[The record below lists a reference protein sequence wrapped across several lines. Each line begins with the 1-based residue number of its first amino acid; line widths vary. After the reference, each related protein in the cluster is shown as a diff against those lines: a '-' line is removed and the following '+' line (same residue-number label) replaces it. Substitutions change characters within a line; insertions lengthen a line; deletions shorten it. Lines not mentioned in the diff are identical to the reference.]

1 MKQEDIVSIP
11 TGVLPTKIFFCL
23 FVKLENKSLQIL
35 TKTSVSFYFASL
47 VRTLYMTCVTSCIS
61 SACTESKL
69 NKNIELMTFAVT

>member
-47 VRTLYMTCVTSCIS
+47 VRTLLLVF
-61 SACTESKL
+61 SATPYKIDQ
-69 NKNIELMTFAVT
+69 NKK